1 MNLGDLEHLR
11 AVKME
16 KHTKYANDKKMHSF
30 MVSAKT
36 GESVSTFIFY
46 LKQKF
51 IILLNQNREQVNL
64 MFQQIAAQI
73 LGVTLT
79 RIQVEGEQRVVKAE
93 IVKFKEQKP
102 NLPQTKKSSICT
114 LQ

>member
-1 MNLGDLEHLR
+1 
-11 AVKME
+11 
-16 KHTKYANDKKMHSF
+16 
-30 MVSAKT
+30 
-36 GESVSTFIFY
+36 
-46 LKQKF
+46 
-51 IILLNQNREQVNL
+51 